1 MDNESGRLVSK
12 CAEMVE
18 LFGKEKRLIVDDDI
32 IGLLVFVWDGDGHD
46 LWRDLGLS
54 LCFFE

>member
-32 IGLLVFVWDGDGHD
+32 IGLLVFV
-46 LWRDLGLS
+46 
-54 LCFFE
+54 